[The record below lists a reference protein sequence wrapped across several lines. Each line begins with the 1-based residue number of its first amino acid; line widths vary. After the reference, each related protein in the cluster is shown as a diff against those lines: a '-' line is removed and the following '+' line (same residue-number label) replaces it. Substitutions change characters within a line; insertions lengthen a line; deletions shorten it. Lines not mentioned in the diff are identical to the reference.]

1 MIEDDV
7 YAELYF
13 GKTRPRLVKAFNAAG
28 LVMHCGSC
36 AKCLAPGYRIGWAVP
51 GRYRTEVEQ
60 LKIMTTLSTA
70 SLPQLAIA
78 EYLKHG
84 GYERHLRRLR
94 HTLKPQRQALS
105 AHLPTACRL
114 TRPEGGYFL
123 WVELPATVDAL
134 GLHELAV
141 AEGISIALGPIFS
154 AQRKY

>member
-13 GKTRPRLVKAFNAAG
+13 GKTRPRPVKAFNAAG

-36 AKCLAPGYRIGWAVP
+36 A
-51 GRYRTEVEQ
+51 
-60 LKIMTTLSTA
+60 
-70 SLPQLAIA
+70 
-78 EYLKHG
+78 
-84 GYERHLRRLR
+84 
-94 HTLKPQRQALS
+94 
-105 AHLPTACRL
+105 